1 MEGIAG
7 FSLYWIKLLHMRYC
21 SPQPGLIFFFVIVT
35 IATVRGQVASRP
47 DTAFVESLKKQALVS
62 VDSKAKP
69 VQEMVDMVFSF
80 GELGFQE
87 FETSKYL
94 TSILEKNGFTVERG
108 VSGIPT
114 AWMARWGSG
123 SPVIALGSDIDCI
136 PKASQKPGVA
146 YKSPIV
152 EGAPGH
158 GEGHNSGQAVIIF
171 GAIAVKELMEKNHLP
186 GTLIIWPGVAE
197 ELLGSKAWYIRD
209 GLFKTVDACIFTHV
223 YSGFQAHYGDPG
235 YNGMVSVQFSFDGE
249 AAHAAGA
256 PWRGKSALDAVELMD
271 VGWNFKRE
279 HLKPTQRSHYVI
291 TDGGDQPNV
300 VPSKASVWYYF
311 RERTYP
317 DILNMYEAGK
327 RIAQGAALMTDTKMS
342 YRILG
347 AAWPPHF
354 NKPLAAAMTANI
366 RRVGMPVWSENDQ
379 QLARA
384 VQKLVE
390 APKVDFEDGTPIDGL
405 RTTVDTLKGSVPFSM
420 GGGSDDIGDIS
431 WNVPTVQLFYP
442 ANIPGTKGHHWADAI
457 AMATPI
463 AHKGSVA
470 GAKAV
475 ALTLIDMITN
485 PALMDSAKSY
495 FTNVQTKDTHY
506 TSFITEKDPP
516 STFLNKAIM
525 EKYREQMK
533 AFYYNPAKYKTYLE
547 QLGITYPTLEPPAGG
562 AK

>member
-1 MEGIAG
+1 MRKQSFYLLSGGRLPLRVLLFIFILTGAVRVGAQGYDSLGIDA
-7 FSLYWIKLLHMRYC
+7 
-21 SPQPGLIFFFVIVT
+21 
-35 IATVRGQVASRP
+35 
-47 DTAFVESLKKQALVS
+47 LKKAALAGVA
-62 VDSKAKP
+62 AKEKS

-87 FETSKYL
+87 FETSRYL
-94 TSILEKNGFTVERG
+94 TGILRKHGFTIDSG
-108 VSGIPT
+108 VAHIPT
-114 AWMARWGSG
+114 AWTARWGSG

-158 GEGHNSGQAVIIF
+158 GEGHNSGQAVIIYA
-171 GAIAVKELMEKNHLP
+171 AIVVKELMEKQHIP
-186 GTLIIWPGVAE
+186 GTLVIWPGVAE

-209 GLFKTVDACIFTHV
+209 GLFKNVDACIFTHV
-223 YSGFQAHYGDPG
+223 AGAFVTQYGDLG
-235 YNGMVSVQFSFDGE
+235 YNGMVSVRFDFEGD

-271 VGWNFKRE
+271 IGWNFKRE

-311 RERTYP
+311 RERQYA
-317 DILNMYEAGK
+317 DILAMYQSAQ
-327 RIAQGAALMTDTKMS
+327 RIGQGAALMTDTRMQ
-342 YRILG
+342 YHILG
-347 AAWPPHF
+347 AAWAPHF
-354 NKPLAAAMTANI
+354 NRPLSEAMFQNI
-366 RRVGMPVWSENDQ
+366 QRVGMPVWSDADQ

-390 APKVDFEDGTPIDGL
+390 APAVDFEDGSKIDGL
-405 RTTVDTLKGSVPFSM
+405 KTRVDSPLHGSVPFSM

-431 WNVPTVQLFYP
+431 WNLPTVQLYYP

-463 AHKGSVA
+463 AHKGSLA
-470 GAKAV
+470 GAKAT
-475 ALTLIDMITN
+475 ALTLIDMLTR
-485 PALMDSAKSY
+485 PGLLVAAKEY
-495 FTNVQTKDTHY
+495 FSQVQTKDEHY
-506 TSFITEKDPP
+506 NSFISETDAP
-516 STFLNKAIM
+516 SIFLNQAIM
-525 EKYREQMK
+525 EKYRPAMRK
-533 AFYYNPAKYKTYLE
+533 YYYDPSKYKTYLE
-547 QLGITYPTLEPPAGG
+547 QLGIHYPTLQ
-562 AK
+562 

>member
-1 MEGIAG
+1 M
-7 FSLYWIKLLHMRYC
+7 KLLHMRRLF
-21 SPQPGLIFFFVIVT
+21 PHPGLRALPFLLSL
-35 IATVRGQVASRP
+35 IAISVARGQTARRY
-47 DTAFVESLKKQALVS
+47 DTAFAENLKKQALVS
-62 VDSKAKP
+62 VNSKEKS

-87 FETSKYL
+87 VETSKYL
-94 TSILEKNGFTVERG
+94 TGVLEKNGFTVERG
-108 VSGIPT
+108 ISGIPT
-114 AWMARWGSG
+114 AWVARWGSG

-171 GAIAVKELMEKNHLP
+171 GALAVKELMEKNHLP
-186 GTLIIWPGVAE
+186 GTLVIWPGVAE

-209 GLFKTVDACIFTHV
+209 GIFKNVDACIFTHV
-223 YSGFQAHYGDPG
+223 NGRFQSRYGDPG

-317 DILNMYEAGK
+317 DILSMYEAGK
-327 RIAQGAALMTDTKMS
+327 RIAQGAAMMTDTKMN

-354 NKPLAAAMTANI
+354 NKPLAVAMSANI
-366 RRVGMPVWSENDQ
+366 QRVGMPVWSDADQ

-384 VQKLVE
+384 VQKLVD
-390 APKVDFEDGTPIDGL
+390 APKIDFEDGDTIDGL
-405 RTTVDTLKGSVPFSM
+405 KTKVDSLTGSVPFSM

-431 WNVPTVQLFYP
+431 WNIPTVQLFYP
-442 ANIPGTKGHHWADAI
+442 ANVPGTKGHHWADAI

-485 PALMDSAKSY
+485 PALLDSAKAY
-495 FTNVQTKDTHY
+495 FTNVQTKEVHY
-506 TSFITEKDPP
+506 ESFIADKDAP
-516 STFLNKAIM
+516 SIFLNKAIM
-525 EKYREQMK
+525 ENYREKMRPL
-533 AFYYNPAKYKTYLE
+533 YYNPAKYKTYLE
-547 QLGITYPTLEPPAGG
+547 QLGINYPTLEPVAGR
-562 AK
+562 